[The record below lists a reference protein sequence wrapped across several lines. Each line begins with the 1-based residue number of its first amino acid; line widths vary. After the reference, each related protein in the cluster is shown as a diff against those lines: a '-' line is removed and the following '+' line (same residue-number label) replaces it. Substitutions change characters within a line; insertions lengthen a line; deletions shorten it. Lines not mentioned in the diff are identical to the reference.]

1 MSGMPAARMTDGIIC
16 PNPQTPPVPM
26 TPHAPPPG
34 MPIVGVCAANVLIGG
49 QPAARV
55 SDFSVCASLIAVP
68 NPIVKGAVPVLIAGL
83 PAARL
88 SDLATHPGSMIA
100 GPCCP
105 TVLIGLAG
113 KTQHH
118 QAGTAMCQA
127 AAGGRASGKTGQSYG
142 NCGLESSRQ
151 IINRMGGN
159 VTEQQLIDQSVQD
172 GFASKESPLPPGQY
186 NGNDGGTSPTKRKA
200 LLAHYGI
207 DSTIEPSTPENMER
221 AVQEG
226 KGVIVSVDAAALWP
240 TTHGISANP
249 GDLHAIVVTG
259 VEYDDAGNIKNYIV
273 NDTGPGGGPNCGVAV
288 PAATMEA
295 AIAAHGNSRL
305 NVTTKRIH

>member
-16 PNPQTPPVPM
+16 PNPQTPPVPL

-34 MPIVGVCAANVLIGG
+34 TPIVATCAANVLIGG
-49 QPAARV
+49 LPAARV
-55 SDFSVCASLIAVP
+55 GDFSICASAVPVP
-68 NPIVKGAVPVLIAGL
+68 NPIVKGAVPVLIAGM
-83 PAARL
+83 PAARMM
-88 SDLATHPGSMIA
+88 DMATHPGSMIA
-100 GPCCP
+100 GPCCA

-113 KTQHH
+113 KSQHY

-127 AAGGRASGKTGQSYG
+127 AAGGRASGTTGQSWG

-151 IINRMGGN
+151 IINRSGGN
-159 VTEQQLIDQSVQD
+159 VTEQQMIDQAVQD
-172 GFASKESPLPPGQY
+172 GNAGKTSNLPPGQY
-186 NGNDGGTSPTKRKA
+186 NGSDGGTGPATRKNI
-200 LLAHYGI
+200 LAQHGI
-207 DSTIEPSTPENMER
+207 DSTIQASTPENMEN
-221 AVQEG
+221 AVRDG

-259 VEYDDAGNIKNYIV
+259 VEYDAAGNIKNYIV
-273 NDTGPGGGPNCGVAV
+273 NDTGPAGGPNCGVAV
-288 PAATMEA
+288 PAATMAA

-305 NVTTKRIH
+305 NVTTKPIH